1 MISKGFVVVSI
12 SSIFDIISVLVI
24 SGVLIIIVVISSEI
38 PVMILV
44 VVESGLVFDNIG
56 VSVS

>member
-24 SGVLIIIVVISSEI
+24 SGVLIIIVAISSEI

>member
-1 MISKGFVVVSI
+1 M
-12 SSIFDIISVLVI
+12 LVI
-24 SGVLIIIVVISSEI
+24 TGVLIIIVVNVISTKI

-44 VVESGLVFDNIG
+44 VVESDLVFDNIG